1 MGEGRLRIAAVC
13 LVALCLAAL
22 WAWLHRIGPGD
33 AQPAS
38 VALAVAA
45 PVLQSGEL
53 LTLTQAQWQQA
64 DAAPQAV
71 RLPHVFGPAG
81 VRPQGQLVHY
91 RLQLQLQAPPA
102 EALAV
107 FMPKVSLA
115 GRLHLNGR
123 DVGGCAL
130 APLAQSRCLHQPQ
143 LLLPP
148 SDAWRVGLNQLDFEV
163 WADARQP
170 NGLSPVTVGPLSQL
184 RPVYGVRYF
193 WQVEVIH
200 ILTLALLTMG
210 VLTMIYGVW
219 LDPQQRTLCLLFG
232 GSSIVN
238 ALCDLNIL
246 VEVPPVSIELYSW
259 FTFSVRMVSMQIFTV
274 TLLAYFNRLP
284 RWGWPGW
291 CLWLGGAPALV
302 WLSGNAL
309 VVVKLLYLPVG
320 AAVIVT
326 MVQAVFWAR
335 QSRQA
340 QHRLVMW
347 PAGVLLLTGLFD
359 FVKLLGGTSFD
370 ARFLLPYSYP
380 STLLVMG
387 YLLLKFLADALAAQR
402 RLSLS
407 LEQQVAEREGE
418 LRRTYAQMMEV
429 EQARLRA
436 EERSALLGH
445 VHDGLGSQ
453 LVSARVAL
461 HSGRMDVRRAAEL
474 LGECS
479 DDLRL
484 VISALGH
491 TQDTLPRAVAD
502 FRYRL
507 QTRLAGARPT
517 LHWQIELDGA
527 PDYPQRDVLQLLRM
541 LQEASSNAIRHAQ
554 ARHLH
559 IGLVWRDGALTWW
572 VEDDGCGMPQQLLA
586 DEGAVTHGGNGLR
599 SLHQRA
605 RHLGLQLQVSSVPG
619 RTRVA
624 GHWVH
629 AHASTRAT

>member
-1 MGEGRLRIAAVC
+1 
-13 LVALCLAAL
+13 
-22 WAWLHRIGPGD
+22 
-33 AQPAS
+33 
-38 VALAVAA
+38 
-45 PVLQSGEL
+45 
-53 LTLTQAQWQQA
+53 
-64 DAAPQAV
+64 
-71 RLPHVFGPAG
+71 
-81 VRPQGQLVHY
+81 

-148 SDAWRVGLNQLDFEV
+148 VDAWRVGLNQLDFEV

-291 CLWLGGAPALV
+291 CLWLGAAPALV

-453 LVSARVAL
+453 LVSA
-461 HSGRMDVRRAAEL
+461 
-474 LGECS
+474 
-479 DDLRL
+479 
-484 VISALGH
+484 LGH

-517 LHWQIELDGA
+517 LHWQIELDGV

-559 IGLVWRDGALTWW
+559 IGLVWREGALTWW
-572 VEDDGCGMPQQLLA
+572 VEDDGCGMPQELLS
-586 DEGAVTHGGNGLR
+586 DEGMLTHGGNGLR

-605 RHLGLQLQVSSVPG
+605 RHLGLQLQLSSAPG
-619 RTRVA
+619 RTRLA

-629 AHASTRAT
+629 APAGTRTT